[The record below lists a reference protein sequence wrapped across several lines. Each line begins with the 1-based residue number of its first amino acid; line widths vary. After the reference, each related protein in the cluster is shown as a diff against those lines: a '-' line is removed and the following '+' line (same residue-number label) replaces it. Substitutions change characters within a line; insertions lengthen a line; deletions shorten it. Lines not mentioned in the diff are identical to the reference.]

1 MNDKT
6 AAAVPLARRAL
17 ALAMIAAA
25 AAVPDA
31 LGATFEYGSIKGSF
45 DSTISFGAQWR
56 GQSRDCSI
64 IGNDNGGCVPTT
76 GVLGERVNGPGQGA
90 TSNPDFNYLQADDG
104 NLNFDKRDIVSM
116 ALKGTHEL
124 LLDFPQDWRAFVRG
138 SWLYDWRAD
147 HTQRT
152 PLAPDAHE
160 IAVHDIELLD
170 AWVSKEFEIAGRP
183 GKVRVGNQV
192 ISWGEDI
199 FIYGGVN
206 VVNAIDIRR
215 FHVPGTQLKEIF
227 RPAPM
232 ISFNVGA
239 ADNLSIEGFYQFRWN
254 AFRFDPVG
262 TFFSIADVVG
272 KGQQNAFVP
281 SSVIGA
287 PPGTVG
293 DIGTVSNGTII
304 PAGQRFTLAD
314 LLAAGT
320 VVPKLDDH
328 TPPNSGQGGFALR
341 YKHPGTTAEWGFY
354 YLRYHDK
361 VPFISFVNDP
371 SITANPFGLGYF
383 VDYGKDRDLYG
394 ISVNTKVGDWAIGGE
409 VSYRPRDGVGID
421 PTVPLS
427 GPYAAFA
434 APGTYRGF
442 VDEKKW
448 QAHATAIY
456 LLGPS
461 GDLGWLLRG
470 LGAAEGT
477 LLAEAAVAHYPSL
490 DRPDCTGSQS
500 IPDCTANAKP
510 YLLTDYNLP
519 SKTSWGY
526 VVELAVVYPHF
537 LGSEVNFTPQIDFA
551 HDVNGTSPNTI
562 PFIGGRKAFTPS
574 LNFEFMNRWR
584 AQLAY
589 TWYSGGGGNNLSK
602 DRDFLSFNVSCSF

>member
-1 MNDKT
+1 MHNKNLS
-6 AAAVPLARRAL
+6 APFLRRAL
-17 ALAMIAAA
+17 ALAVAAA
-25 AAVPDA
+25 AASA
-31 LGATFEYGSIKGSF
+31 LPQAGAARFEYGSIKGSF
-45 DSTISFGAQWR
+45 DSTLSFGMQVR

-76 GVLGERVNGPGQGA
+76 GPLGELVNGPGQGA

-104 NLNFDKRDIVSM
+104 NLNFNRHDIVSL

-124 LLDFPQDWRAFVRG
+124 ALQFPQDWRALVRG
-138 SWLYDWRAD
+138 SWLYDFRAD
-147 HTQRT
+147 HTRRT
-152 PLAPDAHE
+152 PLTDDAKDV
-160 IAVHDIELLD
+160 AVRDVELLD
-170 AWVSKEFEIAGRP
+170 AWVSKDFEIFDRP

-206 VVNAIDIRR
+206 VVNAIDLRR

-232 ISFNVGA
+232 ASFNIGA
-239 ADNLSIEGFYQFRWN
+239 TDSLSVEGFYQFRWN

-262 TFFSIADVVG
+262 TFFSVADVVG
-272 KGQQNAFVP
+272 KGQQDAFVP

-293 DIGTVSNGTII
+293 DIGTISTGGII
-304 PAGQRFTLAD
+304 PAGQRFTHED
-314 LLAAGT
+314 LLAIGT
-320 VVPKLDDH
+320 VVPRLDDH
-328 TPPNSGQGGFALR
+328 TPPNSGQYGLAFR
-341 YKHPGTTAEWGFY
+341 YKHPGALAEWGFY

-361 VPFISFVNDP
+361 VPFVSFVNDP

-394 ISVNTKVGDWAIGGE
+394 VSVNTKLGDWAVGAE

-427 GPYAAFA
+427 GPYAAFSG
-434 APGTYRGF
+434 PGVYRGF

-477 LLAEAAVAHYPSL
+477 LLAEAAVAHYPKL
-490 DRPDCTGSQS
+490 DRSG
-500 IPDCTANAKP
+500 ARP
-510 YLLTDYNLP
+510 YLLTDYTLP
-519 SKTSWGY
+519 SRTSWGY

-537 LGSEVNFTPQIDFA
+537 LGTDVNVTPQIDFA
-551 HDVNGTSPNTI
+551 HDVSGTSPNTI
-562 PFIGGRKAFTPS
+562 PFIEGRKAFTPS
-574 LNFEFMNRWR
+574 LNLEFMNRWR

-589 TWYSGGGGNNLSK
+589 TWYSGGGGNNLVK
-602 DRDFLSFNVSCSF
+602 DRDFLSLSVSVSF

>member
-1 MNDKT
+1 MNDAGPFAVPSVKRTLVLAVAT
-6 AAAVPLARRAL
+6 AAALG
-17 ALAMIAAA
+17 IAQAH
-25 AAVPDA
+25 AVR
-31 LGATFEYGSIKGSF
+31 FESGSVKGSF
-45 DSTISFGAQWR
+45 DSTISFGLQMR
-56 GQSRDCSI
+56 GQNRDCSI

-76 GVLGERVNGPGQGA
+76 GFLGELVNGPGQGA

-104 NLNFDKRDIVSM
+104 NLNFNRHDIVSM

-124 LLDFPQDWRAFVRG
+124 ALQFPQSWRALVRG
-138 SWLYDWRAD
+138 SWLYDWRSD
-147 HTQRT
+147 DTRRT
-152 PLAPDAHE
+152 PLASDARE
-160 IAVHDIELLD
+160 VAVHDTELLD
-170 AWVSKEFEIAGRP
+170 AWVSKDFEIFGRP
-183 GKVRVGNQV
+183 AKVRAGNQV

-206 VVNAIDIRR
+206 IVNAIDLRR

-232 ISFNVGA
+232 VSFNFGA
-239 ADNLSIEGFYQFRWN
+239 TDNLSFEGFYQFRWN

-262 TFFSIADVVG
+262 TYFSVADVVG
-272 KGQQNAFVP
+272 KGQQDAFIP
-281 SSVIGA
+281 SSVLGA

-293 DIGTVSNGTII
+293 DVGTVSNGAFI
-304 PAGQRFTLAD
+304 PAGQRFTLND
-314 LLAAGT
+314 LLAIGT
-320 VVPKLDDH
+320 VVPKGDDH
-328 TPPNSGQGGFALR
+328 TPPNSGQLGFAMR
-341 YKHPGTTAEWGFY
+341 YKHPGSSAEWGFY

-361 VPFISFVNDP
+361 VPFVSFVNDP
-371 SITANPFGLGYF
+371 AITANPFGLGYF

-394 ISVNTKVGDWAIGGE
+394 VSVNTKLGDWAVGGE

-427 GPYAAFA
+427 GPYAAFSG
-434 APGTYRGF
+434 PGTYRGF

-448 QAHATAIY
+448 QAHLTAIY

-470 LGAAEGT
+470 LGGAEGT

-490 DRPDCTGSQS
+490 DRSG
-500 IPDCTANAKP
+500 ARP
-510 YLLTDYNLP
+510 YLLTDYTLP
-519 SKTSWGY
+519 SNTSWGY
-526 VVELAVVYPHF
+526 VISFNVVYPHF
-537 LGSEVNFTPQIDFA
+537 LGSEINVTPQIDFA

-562 PFIGGRKAFTPS
+562 PFIEGRKAVTPS

-589 TWYSGGGGNNLSK
+589 TWYSGGGGNNLLK

>member
-1 MNDKT
+1 MIDAMPAAVPSAERT
-6 AAAVPLARRAL
+6 LALAIVAAAVLAG
-17 ALAMIAAA
+17 MPAAH
-25 AAVPDA
+25 AV
-31 LGATFEYGSIKGSF
+31 TFESGSIKGSF
-45 DSTISFGAQWR
+45 DSTISFGVQMR

-76 GVLGERVNGPGQGA
+76 GFLGELVNGPGQGA

-104 NLNFDKRDIVSM
+104 NLNFNRNDIVSM

-124 LLDFPQDWRAFVRG
+124 ALQFPQDWRALVRG
-138 SWLYDWRAD
+138 TWLYDWRAD
-147 HTQRT
+147 QTRRT
-152 PLAPDAHE
+152 PLTDDAKD
-160 IAVHDIELLD
+160 IAVNNIELLD
-170 AWVSKEFEIAGRP
+170 AWVSKDFDVFGRP
-183 GKVRVGNQV
+183 AKVRAGNQV

-206 VVNAIDIRR
+206 IVNSIDLRR
-215 FHVPGTQLKEIF
+215 AHVPGTQLKEIF

-232 ISFNVGA
+232 VSFNVGA
-239 ADNLSIEGFYQFRWN
+239 TDNLSFEGFYQFRWN

-262 TFFSIADVVG
+262 TYFSIADVVG
-272 KGQQNAFVP
+272 KGQQNAFIP
-281 SSVIGA
+281 SSVLGA

-293 DIGTVSNGTII
+293 DIGTVSNGALI
-304 PAGQRFTLAD
+304 PAGQRFTLQD
-314 LLAAGT
+314 LLAIGT

-328 TPPNSGQGGFALR
+328 TPPNSGQLGLAMR
-341 YKHPGTTAEWGFY
+341 YKHPGSSAEWGFY

-361 VPFISFVNDP
+361 VPFVSFVNDP
-371 SITANPFGLGYF
+371 AITANPFGLGYF

-394 ISVNTKVGDWAIGGE
+394 VSVNTKLGDWAVGGE

-427 GPYAAFA
+427 GPYAAFSG
-434 APGTYRGF
+434 PGTYRGF

-448 QAHATAIY
+448 QANVTAIY

-470 LGAAEGT
+470 LGASEGT

-490 DRPDCTGSQS
+490 DRSG
-500 IPDCTANAKP
+500 ARP
-510 YLLTDYNLP
+510 YLLTDYSMP
-519 SKTSWGY
+519 SNTSWGY
-526 VVELAVVYPHF
+526 VIELAVVYPHF
-537 LGSEVNFTPQIDFA
+537 LGSEINVTPQIDFA

-562 PFIGGRKAFTPS
+562 PFIQGRKAFTPS

-589 TWYSGGGGNNLSK
+589 TWYSGGGGNNLVK

>member
-1 MNDKT
+1 MNEMSRAVMP
-6 AAAVPLARRAL
+6 AAQRML
-17 ALAMIAAA
+17 ALAALVAAVLAAA
-25 AAVPDA
+25 PDA
-31 LGATFEYGSIKGSF
+31 RAVTFESGSIKGSF

-56 GQSRDCSI
+56 GQGRDCSI

-90 TSNPDFNYLQADDG
+90 TSNPDFNYLQSDDG

-124 LLDFPQDWRAFVRG
+124 LLQFPQDWRALVRG
-138 SWLYDWRAD
+138 TWLYDFRAD
-147 HTQRT
+147 HTDRT
-152 PLAPDAHE
+152 PLTSDAKD
-160 IAVHDIELLD
+160 IAVHNVELLD
-170 AWVSKEFEIAGRP
+170 AWVSKDFEIGDRP
-183 GKVRVGNQV
+183 AKVRVGNQV

-206 VVNAIDIRR
+206 IVNAIDLHR
-215 FHVPGTQLKEIF
+215 FHVAGTQLKEIF

-232 ISFNVGA
+232 VSFNVGA
-239 ADNLSIEGFYQFRWN
+239 TDNLSFEGFYQFRWN

-262 TFFSIADVVG
+262 TFFSFADVLG
-272 KGQQNAFVP
+272 KGQQHAFVP
-281 SSVIGA
+281 SSLLPA

-293 DIGTVSNGTII
+293 DVGTVSNGTFI
-304 PAGQRFTLAD
+304 PAGQRFTLED
-314 LLAAGT
+314 LLAIGT
-320 VVPKLDDH
+320 VVPKGDDH
-328 TPPNSGQGGFALR
+328 TPPNSGQFGLAAR
-341 YKHPGTTAEWGFY
+341 YKSPGSSAEWGFY

-361 VPFISFVNDP
+361 IPFVSFVNDP
-371 SITANPFGLGYF
+371 TITSNPFGLGYF
-383 VDYGKDRDLYG
+383 LDYGKDRDLYG
-394 ISVNTKVGDWAIGGE
+394 VSVNTKVGDWAIGAE

-421 PTVPLS
+421 PTVPLT
-427 GPYAAFA
+427 GPYAAFSG
-434 APGTYRGF
+434 PGTYRGF

-477 LLAEAAVAHYPSL
+477 LLAEAAMAYYPSL
-490 DRPDCTGSQS
+490 DLSGAR
-500 IPDCTANAKP
+500 P

-519 SKTSWGY
+519 TKTSWGY

-537 LGSEVNFTPQIDFA
+537 LGSEINVTPQIDFA
-551 HDVNGTSPNTI
+551 HDVNGISPNAT
-562 PFIGGRKAFTPS
+562 PFVGGRKTFTPS

-589 TWYSGGGGNNLSK
+589 TWYSGGGGNNLVK